1 MPNILIVEDD
11 ININNLL
18 CEVLVKAGYM
28 CEQAFSGTEAKLLLN
43 IKEKAYT
50 LVLLDLMLPGASGEE
65 VLKEIR
71 KHGRLPVIVL
81 TAKDSIDDK
90 IGVLTDGAD
99 DYITKPFEIR
109 EVLARIQVQLRHIEA
124 ETESEAKGETESE
137 TKGETKS
144 ETKVKTK
151 AGMQEGQYSGR
162 LEFRDMVLT
171 RSTFEVSIGGR
182 VLPKITKQEFAIL
195 ELLLKNPKQV
205 FSKEDIFEYA
215 WDEPYMGETKT
226 LDVHISNIRKKIKTI
241 TSDEYIETIWGIGY
255 RLHE

>member
-18 CEVLVKAGYM
+18 CEVLMKAGYT

-124 ETESEAKGETESE
+124 ETKNEAE
-137 TKGETKS
+137 TKGEAEA
-144 ETKVKTK
+144 ETEAETEVKIK
-151 AGMQEGQYSGR
+151 AGIQKGQGSGR

-182 VLPKITKQEFAIL
+182 VL
-195 ELLLKNPKQV
+195 
-205 FSKEDIFEYA
+205 S
-215 WDEPYMGETKT
+215 
-226 LDVHISNIRKKIKTI
+226 
-241 TSDEYIETIWGIGY
+241 
-255 RLHE
+255 

>member
-18 CEVLVKAGYM
+18 CEVLMKAGYT

-71 KHGRLPVIVL
+71 KQGRLPVIVL

-109 EVLARIQVQLRHIEA
+109 EVLARIQVQLRHIEVETKGAAEA
-124 ETESEAKGETESE
+124 ETE
-137 TKGETKS
+137 
-144 ETKVKTK
+144 VKTK
-151 AGMQEGQYSGR
+151 AGIQKGQGSGR
-162 LEFRDMVLT
+162 REFRDMVLT

-226 LDVHISNIRKKIKTI
+226 LDVHISNIRKKIKTV
-241 TSDEYIETIWGIGY
+241 TPDEYIETIWGIGY